1 MIQVRQPGTLLQ
13 RRCRAQSFCVVRC
26 HFGQPARG
34 GLRPLRA
41 FSEGVGMGKAP
52 KAANMLYASRI
63 VLKLFKESHEKVV
76 DVGGKKYFDMG
87 LGTHLNFLEA

>member
-1 MIQVRQPGTLLQ
+1 VLCDVTSDNRLV
-13 RRCRAQSFCVVRC
+13 AV
-26 HFGQPARG
+26 FGLFG
-34 GLRPLRA
+34 H

-52 KAANMLYASRI
+52 KAANMRYASRI